1 MVLGVKGASTAAME
15 FACETGN
22 VSKQLQGDKERL
34 RKDAE
39 AAKHGSESVKILI
52 QKEILKI
59 IGNEGGAQHGLRGD
73 DIAVTIDMNAQTND
87 GFAAAHLAVIDA
99 DSRSSPSWAQAWQ
112 AAIQA
117 GASPEDFARA
127 VA

>member
-52 QKEILKI
+52 QKEIL
-59 IGNEGGAQHGLRGD
+59 
-73 DIAVTIDMNAQTND
+73 
-87 GFAAAHLAVIDA
+87 
-99 DSRSSPSWAQAWQ
+99 RSSATK
-112 AAIQA
+112 
-117 GASPEDFARA
+117 EARSTACA
-127 VA
+127 VMILPLQST